1 MVVFHKIILF
11 KDILPLCRK
20 FSKVI
25 LRNATTEI
33 YSMSLKIQLSGNSD
47 ILCTRWKELEK
58 LIG

>member
-25 LRNATTEI
+25 LRNAATKI
-33 YSMSLKIQLSGNSD
+33 YSMPLKIQLSQNCD
-47 ILCTRWKELEK
+47 ILCARRKNTTKFIR
-58 LIG
+58 